1 MEVQELK
8 KLIKEDNIPKFLIFT
23 GEEWKIQQEYIK
35 QIAKVKQLSISYA
48 ESIDEVWEELKAQS
62 LFGADTLYIL
72 RDDKELL
79 HNERIQERLLD
90 VLNNNMLILTLTS
103 ADKRLK
109 MLKTYKDSIVEFKA
123 LNEAILKRYIQREIN
138 LSDKN
143 CNILMEICEY
153 NYGRCLLEI
162 DKIKCYDADMSPLS
176 RCSNDINSI
185 FEKLLADGAIYVPPK
200 DTMWDFIKAFLQN
213 KPLVAYTYYI
223 DLKELNTPILVILSN
238 LYNNTKALL
247 QVQTCTSNNIEKS
260 TGLLSWQIRNAK
272 ECINRYSDEDLTVLL
287 KFIQMIE
294 KNIKIGK
301 IDEQIAIDYLFSTFF

>member
-62 LFGADTLYIL
+62 LFGTDTLYIL

-79 HNERIQERLLD
+79 HNEKIQERLLD

-109 MLKTYKDSIVEFKA
+109 MLKTYKDSIVEFNA
-123 LNEAILKRYIQREIN
+123 LTDAILTQYIQREIA
-138 LSDKN
+138 LSNRN
-143 CNILMEICEY
+143 CQILIDICEH
-153 NYGRCLLEI
+153 NYGRILLEI
-162 DKIKCYDADMSPLS
+162 DKIRSYISADRTDNTTMDHDTS
-176 RCSNDINSI
+176 
-185 FEKLLADGAIYVPPK
+185 FMQLLKQGVIYVPPK